1 MKSGFGMRKLPCG
14 EFLANATYF
23 QFAMMAATVFC
34 AWKHVTL
41 PVECK
46 SLTVQTLRFRMIHL
60 AGIVQKPARSLILK
74 IPTHYP
80 LRSMF
85 EKARWG
91 VIGVAA
97 QAGSRAH
104 YFGCW
109 ALKSEPGTENKYI
122 AHNIFLN
129 TSYTAP

>member
-14 EFLANATYF
+14 DFLANATYF

-60 AGIVQKPARSLILK
+60 AGIVQKAARSLIMK
-74 IPTHYP
+74 IPTP
-80 LRSMF
+80 QPPRALF
-85 EKARWG
+85 QKTRWG
-91 VIGVAA
+91 VIGVRR
-97 QAGSRAH
+97 QA
-104 YFGCW
+104 
-109 ALKSEPGTENKYI
+109 
-122 AHNIFLN
+122 
-129 TSYTAP
+129 